1 MKKSAFLIL
10 AILLPL
16 FGFSQSFDASHLRV
30 GGGLV
35 YGTDIDNVG
44 IEING
49 VYQFDEQWEGGIA
62 FTHFFEKIYTNW
74 NVLDFDGHYIFYSDN
89 SKLNVY
95 GMAGLSLTFAKID
108 IPGTTYTDPNFGTIS
123 MPGVTASKTDAGL
136 NIGGGVNYALTDQL
150 NLAPELKVTIMNG
163 SYVRMGVNLQY
174 RF

>member
-10 AILLPL
+10 AIILPL
-16 FGFSQSFDASHLRV
+16 FGFSQSFDTSHLRV

-62 FTHFFEKIYTNW
+62 FTHFFKKNYATW
-74 NVLDFDGHYIFYSDN
+74 NVLDFNGHYTFYSDN
-89 SKLNVY
+89 NKLSVY
-95 GMAGLSLTFAKID
+95 GLGGLSLTFAQAKFPD
-108 IPGTTYTDPNFGTIS
+108 VTFNGVTVMSGTTVS
-123 MPGVTASKTDAGL
+123 STDAGL
-136 NIGGGVNYALTDQL
+136 NLGAGVNYALTDQL
-150 NLAPELKVTIMNG
+150 NLAPELKVTIANG
-163 SYVRMGVNLQY
+163 SYVRMGVTLQY